1 MASQVE
7 RTLATER
14 LLARLLSAFAGLAIL
29 LASIGLYGVLGY
41 YVARRTGEI
50 GLRLALG
57 ATRGAVL
64 RSVLRQSVI
73 VVAAGSVVGIPIA
86 VFSSRSLSSL
96 LYGVTPSDAGVLA
109 GAVASLFVVALIAAA
124 LPAWRASRVDPL
136 IALRHE

>member
-1 MASQVE
+1 MRTAGDPLASAAAIRRQVESVDGTVPVSNVRAMASQVE

-64 RSVLRQSVI
+64 RWYCDS
-73 VVAAGSVVGIPIA
+73 P
-86 VFSSRSLSSL
+86 
-96 LYGVTPSDAGVLA
+96 
-109 GAVASLFVVALIAAA
+109 
-124 LPAWRASRVDPL
+124 
-136 IALRHE
+136 